1 MHENRSTGRRT
12 VSSRKEECPWIG
24 CAVALKSNNDRW
36 TYKTINSTHNHLPS
50 QDASVHPMHRRMT
63 DEDRNAIR
71 RHTKAGSHLNV
82 VVTDLREQ
90 HPEVKKRD
98 ILNERAKLE
107 RAAAGPYTQT
117 QRFIQALQESGEFFL
132 AYAVALITGSS
143 GFFGPFHGARRW

>member
-1 MHENRSTGRRT
+1 
-12 VSSRKEECPWIG
+12 
-24 CAVALKSNNDRW
+24 
-36 TYKTINSTHNHLPS
+36 
-50 QDASVHPMHRRMT
+50 MT

-71 RHTKAGSHLNV
+71 RHTKAGSRLNV

-117 QRFIQALQESGEFFL
+117 QCFIQALQES